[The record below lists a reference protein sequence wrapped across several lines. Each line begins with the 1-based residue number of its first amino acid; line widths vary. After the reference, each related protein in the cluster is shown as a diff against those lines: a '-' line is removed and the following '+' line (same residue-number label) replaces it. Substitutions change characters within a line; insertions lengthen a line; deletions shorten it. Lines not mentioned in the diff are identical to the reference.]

1 MGETAQNKSPSI
13 PLSEVLG
20 PRLSVE
26 RQLLEFKHQLK
37 MLQALVI
44 FLYQEQLTCVLKS
57 RSTEYSI

>member
-44 FLYQEQLTCVLKS
+44 FLYQEQLTCVFKK
-57 RSTEYSI
+57 